1 MSKSTILIVEENLLH
16 MKLFSDILENQGY
29 KTLQVSDGESAV
41 IMARENNPDLI
52 LLDVRLPFK
61 SGFEV
66 VSQLKDEQDLK
77 EIPVIAVTATAD
89 ALDRDNYLSRG
100 FDEFLPKPIVI
111 PNMLRTIANCITS
124 VPYLKA
130 VI

>member
-52 LLDVRLPFK
+52 LLDVRLLFK

-100 FDEFLPKPIVI
+100 FDEFLPRPIVI

>member
-52 LLDVRLPFK
+52 LLDVRLLFK

>member
-100 FDEFLPKPIVI
+100 FDEFLPRPIVI